1 MAKEFGTRY
10 NYVFF
15 FSQQQHMLGS
25 QQKKDSFIGRNKLPI
40 HKSLV
45 PKANYD
51 FERRLLN
58 NVNQQLGRFNE
69 SRKSISHWHEQ
80 PSFN

>member
-15 FSQQQHMLGS
+15 FPTATYVRQST
-25 QQKKDSFIGRNKLPI
+25 KKDSFIGRNNLPI
-40 HKSLV
+40 HKNLV